1 MEIDF
6 SQKVSVPDSVLFR
19 NLDGEAVLLNL
30 DSEEYFGL
38 DSVGT
43 DIWQAVTG
51 DGSIEEAYVSLLAE
65 YDVDA
70 AQLRTD
76 MSEFIQE
83 LLNAGLISVA

>member
-6 SQKVSVPDSVLFR
+6 SRKVSVPDSVLFR

-51 DGSIEEAYVSLLAE
+51 DANLEEAYVTLLAE

-70 AQLRTD
+70 VQLRTD

-83 LLNAGLISVA
+83 LLDAGLISVA

>member
-6 SQKVSVPDSVLFR
+6 SHKVSVPDSVLFR

-51 DGSIEEAYVSLLAE
+51 DANIEEAFDALQAE

-70 AQLRTD
+70 GQLRAD

-83 LLNAGLISVA
+83 LLNAGLITVA